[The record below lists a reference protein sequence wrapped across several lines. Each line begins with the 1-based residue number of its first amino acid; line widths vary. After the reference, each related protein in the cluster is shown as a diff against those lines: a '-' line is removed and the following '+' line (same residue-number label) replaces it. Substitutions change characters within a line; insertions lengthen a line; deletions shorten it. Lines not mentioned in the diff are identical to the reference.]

1 MADMEDKLYYQDTI
15 CALSTPAGVGAIA
28 VIRVSGPMSI
38 ELLSKVFNPAK
49 GSKVS
54 ETPSHRMRFG
64 TFYSNGEVLDEVLV
78 SIFRGSGS
86 FTGEESV
93 EIACHGSL
101 YIQNEILMTLVS
113 QGARLA
119 KPGEFSQRA
128 FFNGKMDLAQTEAI
142 ADLITS
148 ETKSA
153 HRVALQQMRGGFS
166 DELRKMRTS
175 LLDLV
180 SLMELELDF
189 SDEDVEFADRSQ
201 LYDLL
206 NKSISHINALI
217 ESFKLGNVIKNGVPV
232 VIVGATNTGKSTLLN
247 AILGE
252 ERAIVSEI
260 HGTTRDF
267 IEDVVNISGQAFR
280 FIDTAGI
287 RRTKEL
293 IEIAGIERTYEKI
306 QSASVVVLM
315 LDAEREETFVTGI
328 KELSDRVKEGQFI
341 VVLLNKCDL
350 FTKQKESEKINS
362 VANLAQEGNLKIDRT
377 IPFSAKNRYGLD
389 DFKSILL
396 ESQQNR
402 DFTSSATLVTNVR
415 HYEALKLAGQALE
428 RVLHDMDD
436 SLPTDLLTQDIREA
450 LFHIGEIIGEVSTDE
465 ILGNIFS
472 KFCIGK

>member
-1 MADMEDKLYYQDTI
+1 
-15 CALSTPAGVGAIA
+15 
-28 VIRVSGPMSI
+28 
-38 ELLSKVFNPAK
+38 
-49 GSKVS
+49 
-54 ETPSHRMRFG
+54 MR
-64 TFYSNGEVLDEVLV
+64 S
-78 SIFRGSGS
+78 
-86 FTGEESV
+86 
-93 EIACHGSL
+93 
-101 YIQNEILMTLVS
+101 
-113 QGARLA
+113 
-119 KPGEFSQRA
+119 
-128 FFNGKMDLAQTEAI
+128 
-142 ADLITS
+142 
-148 ETKSA
+148 
-153 HRVALQQMRGGFS
+153 
-166 DELRKMRTS
+166 S

-189 SDEDVEFADRSQ
+189 SDEDVEFADRFQ
-201 LYDLL
+201 LYALL
-206 NKSISHINALI
+206 NKSISQINALI

-252 ERAIVSEI
+252 ERAIVSDI

-306 QSASVVVLM
+306 QSASIVVLM
-315 LDAEREETFVTGI
+315 LDAEREDTYNTGI
-328 KELSDRVKEGQFI
+328 KELSSRVKEGQFI

-350 FTKQKESEKINS
+350 FTKQKVSEKINS
-362 VANLAQEGNLKIDRT
+362 VARLAHDENLKIDRT
-377 IPFSAKNRYGLD
+377 IPFSAKTKYGLD
-389 DFKSILL
+389 IFKSILL
-396 ESQQNR
+396 ESQENR

-428 RVLHDMDD
+428 RVLQGMDD